1 MSIVIQRAR
10 QSQEYPPP
18 FKADIFE
25 KNLRTKVFLKM
36 MEDKGGEGRRKNRN
50 LKDNL

>member
-10 QSQEYPPP
+10 QSQEYPAPV
-18 FKADIFE
+18 KADIFE
-25 KNLRTKVFLKM
+25 KNPRIKVFWKM